1 MKQQRQP
8 LSDRLYATLLR
19 LFPFDFRSDFGDQ
32 MEQAFRDQ
40 RAEIE
45 RRKGR
50 PGLLRLWWDTI
61 VGIFRTAP
69 SEHLSMLGQDIR
81 YSLRMMRKNKGYTA
95 TALLVLALGIGA
107 NTAIVSVIS
116 TVLLRPLPYQ
126 NDGQLMV
133 LHQKAQK
140 AGVDEV
146 AFSVPEI
153 NDYRQ
158 QSSSFSSLVEYHNMR
173 FTLFSKDS
181 ATRVQTG
188 AVSPDFFGMFG
199 VKPIMGRDFVAADDK
214 PGAPAVLLLSYEY
227 WKQHCAGDPKI
238 VGRTFEMND
247 RVHTVIGVL
256 PPVPQYPDENDV
268 YMPTSACPFRSSQ
281 AMIANRGGHMMSL
294 FGRLKPNVT
303 PEHSHADLRLIATRL
318 EHDHPDAY
326 GKDIGFTA
334 TSGLLRDELTHRART
349 TLLVLL
355 AAAGCVLL
363 IACANVANLTLA
375 RMSARERELTVR
387 SALGA
392 GKGRLLRQLVT
403 ESFILGLLAA
413 GLGVLF
419 ASQSLKLLVDFTGR
433 LT

>member
-1 MKQQRQP
+1 MTQEKQP
-8 LSDRLYATLLR
+8 LSDRLYSALLR

-40 RAEIE
+40 RTEVE

-61 VGIFRTAP
+61 VGIFSTAP
-69 SEHLSMLGQDIR
+69 SEHFSMLGQDTH
-81 YSLRMMRKNKGYTA
+81 YALRMMRKNKGYTA
-95 TALLVLALGIGA
+95 AALLALALGIGA

-133 LHQKAQK
+133 LHQKAPK

-188 AVSPDFFGMFG
+188 VVSPEFFGMFG
-199 VKPIMGRDFVAADDK
+199 VKPIMGRDFVAADDR

-227 WKQHCAGDPKI
+227 WKQHCAGDPNI
-238 VGRTFEMND
+238 VGRTFGMND

-268 YMPTSACPFRSSQ
+268 YMPTSACPFRTNK
-281 AMIANRGGHMMSL
+281 MHLEDRDMRMMEV
-294 FGRLKPNVT
+294 FGRLKPGVT
-303 PEHSHADLRLIATRL
+303 
-318 EHDHPDAY
+318 
-326 GKDIGFTA
+326 
-334 TSGLLRDELTHRART
+334 
-349 TLLVLL
+349 
-355 AAAGCVLL
+355 
-363 IACANVANLTLA
+363 VAPA
-375 RMSARERELTVR
+375 
-387 SALGA
+387 GA
-392 GKGRLLRQLVT
+392 GF
-403 ESFILGLLAA
+403 SAIAA
-413 GLGVLF
+413 GLKAAYPKSYPENVG
-419 ASQSLKLLVDFTGR
+419 FTSVTNPLQEE
-433 LT
+433 LTRSARP